1 MINRSVIKNI
11 PILFSFLI
19 LYSFFSTNLPIPVEA
34 SPSGN
39 DARILEIQDS
49 PYKSYLPIIQ
59 KPYPIFI
66 SPGIYT
72 VNKCVES
79 SVYAQ
84 STGDYI
90 GELTECVPSIEVRLN
105 GTMQFNFTWT
115 LDFIEGLPPIRKYN
129 DADNPNMYVTDNVDN
144 HYDHIEVG
152 GDAANDIFIEDAIP
166 VEGWFL
172 FLPAKQNA
180 TMFSFH
186 DDDQGVS
193 IDNID
198 LSSGITLQ

>member
-1 MINRSVIKNI
+1 MK
-11 PILFSFLI
+11 
-19 LYSFFSTNLPIPVEA
+19 
-34 SPSGN
+34 
-39 DARILEIQDS
+39 IQDS
-49 PYKSYLPIIQ
+49 PHLSYLPIIQ

-66 SPGIYT
+66 SPGTYS

-105 GTMQFNFTWT
+105 GYMQFNFTWT
-115 LDFIEGLPPIRKYN
+115 LDFIDGLPPIKKY
-129 DADNPNMYVTDNVDN
+129 ADTDNRNMYITDNIS
-144 HYDHIEVG
+144 HRYDHIEVG
-152 GDAANDIFIEDAIP
+152 GQAAYDIYIGDAIP

-180 TMFSFH
+180 TIFSFH
-186 DDDQGVS
+186 DDDQGLQ
-193 IDNID
+193 IENID
-198 LSSGITLQ
+198 LSSGIVLQ